1 MKWIANIVTV
11 LVMLAGLVF
20 FLQGTNVIPVGGMAG
35 QSQWTVIGLAILIVG
50 AGVLLFLNRKTPGT
64 PQAPR

>member
-1 MKWIANIVTV
+1 MKWIVNIIIG
-11 LVMLAGLVF
+11 LVMLAGLMF

-35 QSQWTVIGLAILIVG
+35 QSQWTVIGLVIMIVG
-50 AGVLLFLNRKTPGT
+50 AGVLVFLNRKTPDT